1 MGVFHFDNPKSEQ
14 DLYKELRQRKTQ
26 WTRAQS
32 AVNKADAE
40 RATAIAQLYPNF
52 SQDVITSLTML
63 QVKPEA
69 EVLNTLSQR
78 IVEHNKKSTVEKIF
92 DPLKGAVRFGLLAL
106 EDLYR
111 TTVDRPINSMIAATI
126 GDNAENLSFADAYKQ
141 SGKSTVKQVFK
152 NLAQGKEV
160 NLGDGLLPQSE
171 VFDPDNPNS
180 KMFDEYKYLIQSGF
194 DQERAQSIIQN
205 QLGSA
210 ITEIDRNMQEDSG
223 LFNISTTL
231 GTGETVQ
238 TPISLGRTVALGVS
252 EPGTN
257 AFNAVSGVLD
267 AGKALFLDP
276 ANYLTLGAAA
286 LAKSRKL
293 LELVMILLHN

>member
-1 MGVFHFDNPKSEQ
+1 M
-14 DLYKELRQRKTQ
+14 
-26 WTRAQS
+26 
-32 AVNKADAE
+32 
-40 RATAIAQLYPNF
+40 
-52 SQDVITSLTML
+52 
-63 QVKPEA
+63 
-69 EVLNTLSQR
+69 
-78 IVEHNKKSTVEKIF
+78 
-92 DPLKGAVRFGLLAL
+92 
-106 EDLYR
+106 
-111 TTVDRPINSMIAATI
+111 
-126 GDNAENLSFADAYKQ
+126 SFADAYRQ

-252 EPGTN
+252 EPGTT
-257 AFNAVSGVLD
+257 AFNAISGVLD

-286 LAKSRKL
+286 AAKSRKIL
-293 LELVMILLHN
+293 RPSNNLIKQLGFKDPEKMTKAQLAEIGMINRGWGLSFVTPKSVTDYLNKDPGGMKLVKYLSKIE